1 MAVKHVKHIRYEL
14 RLMQF
19 EVAPEALAWCHD
31 NCLSTWDAN
40 YRWWSAKQCHCWLFS
55 FDEEYDK
62 AAFILK
68 WL

>member
-1 MAVKHVKHIRYEL
+1 MAVKHVRYRIEL
-14 RLMQF
+14 STPTPLWIPSAI
-19 EVAPEALAWCHD
+19 EWCHD

-40 YRWWSAKQCHCWLFS
+40 YIWWPYKQNYSWLFS

-62 AAFILK
+62 AAFILT